1 MKILT
6 SYILKQLIV
15 SFLLI
20 LLGMTTLVWLT
31 QSLRMI
37 DMIVTK
43 GIPVSMFL
51 EMTLL
56 VLPNFMQIL
65 SPIALF
71 AVILFIFSRMQA
83 DKEVM
88 VMQAIGMSNK
98 SIMKPAFILAVS
110 LTIVGYLLTLSII
123 PASHRELGELKW
135 RVRNDLSHLLLQ
147 EGQFNTL
154 NNRLTLYVKERAEDG
169 SVKGVLAYDAK
180 NPKNISVLIAE
191 KGYIFQNAEGFDLV
205 FQNGSRQEYNPET
218 KKFSILNFDKYKM
231 FFSDKKNAD
240 SSRKLDE
247 SDYPLSYL
255 LSVTKEDVGDE
266 IQYRK
271 YKTEILKRLTKP
283 IYNISFMFLAMFAI
297 LSPFYNRRGQMGRM
311 NIIILTTIL
320 VQSLALAFENLTAK
334 NLWFAP
340 LMFLN
345 LFVPVL
351 IVYYLAMKPIQ
362 KPKIKNVMKNSF
374 KLLLIATLCVTATLS
389 HAQVKLEPQVKFE
402 KEKPIDFEADEIF
415 YNHQDGTVTAQG
427 NVVIEQNKTIIQTDK
442 FVYDKKNGQII
453 IPNSSKTTTP
463 DGTVTFTADT
473 VLSPALKMAVS
484 NSVEMDLYE
493 GSYMSAARY
502 KRKENGDI
510 TYLKKATYT
519 PCTFC
524 KGEAPLWELTA
535 RTIKHNKPNKEM
547 SFTHSFLK
555 VKDIPVFYFPYLN
568 IPDFTV
574 KRKTG
579 FLAPSFAHSNEMKQG
594 INIPF
599 FVDIADNQNLTIIPT
614 LSTSHDPLGFMD
626 YEGTFTHGYLKL
638 QASGTR
644 DNDNKNQG
652 HIKAQMRT
660 DISDKWRLSGQY
672 YRVSSDT
679 YFRRYS
685 LPDVD
690 TSDQY
695 LESNISAER
704 FGERNYFHFKGLS
717 FQNQH
722 GRVNQKSIPVFIPTM
737 NYVYNT
743 EALNNSGL
751 YAFSKING
759 VAYNNRQRFK
769 SNRASVT
776 QGLHLPYISN
786 SGINID
792 TKASI
797 RVDGYSIDTGKYSF
811 NGLKTDDSYSTGR
824 FYPVFSSKIS
834 YPFAKA
840 STNYTQV
847 ISPIL
852 MLVSAPVS
860 GNKDKI
866 PNVDS
871 LDIDFDDTNLFS
883 ENRFIGY
890 DRVETGTRANYGI
903 EYSVYGNKK
912 ISSSFLFGQSYRFSG
927 DEVMEKAL
935 GYESNY
941 SDYVGRVQ
949 TNFDIFSLAYRFRL
963 NKDDFKPVKNEI
975 TFTVGKAPLRV
986 GVDYIKIKDNTKSD
1000 EFSYYKNRE
1009 EILFFG
1015 SSQLTKNWSL
1025 SGYYRY
1031 NLEKQSSQR
1040 GPVESGLIA
1049 QYENDCTIISFELDK
1064 SFTYDRDY
1072 KGDTSFMV
1080 KFILKTLGGM
1090 E

>member
-6 SYILKQLIV
+6 TYILKQLAI

-56 VLPNFMQIL
+56 VLPNFIQIL

-83 DKEVM
+83 DKEIM

-98 SIMKPAFILAVS
+98 SIMKPAFILAII
-110 LTIVGYLLTLSII
+110 LTGVGYLLTLNII

-180 NPKNISVLIAE
+180 NPKNISVLIAQ
-191 KGYIFQNAEGFDLV
+191 KGFIFQKEDGFELV
-205 FQNGSRQEYNPET
+205 FHNGSRQEYSPTT
-218 KKFSILNFDKYKM
+218 KKFSILNFDKYNM

-240 SSRKLDE
+240 NSRKLDE

-255 LSVTKEDVGDE
+255 LSVTKDE
-266 IQYRK
+266 VSDAVQYRK

-345 LFVPVL
+345 LFVPVI
-351 IVYYLAMKPIQ
+351 IVYYLSMKPIQ
-362 KPKIKNVMKNSF
+362 TPQIKKIIKSSL
-374 KLLLIATLCVTATLS
+374 KLILFAIVFCGTIPAY
-389 HAQVKLEPQVKFE
+389 AQIKLDPQVKFE
-402 KEKPIDFEADEIF
+402 KEKPVDFEADEIF
-415 YNHQDGTVTAQG
+415 YNNQDETVTAQG
-427 NVVIEQNKTIIQTDK
+427 NVVIEQNDTIIQTDK
-442 FVYDKKNGQII
+442 FIYNKKKGQII
-453 IPNSSKTTTP
+453 IPQSSKTTTP
-463 DGTVTFTADT
+463 DGTVTYTADT
-473 VLSPALKMAVS
+473 VLTPALKMAIS
-484 NSVEMDLYE
+484 NDVEMDLYE
-493 GSYMSAARY
+493 GSYMSAKRY
-502 KRKENGDI
+502 KRKENGNI
-510 TYLKKATYT
+510 TYLKKAIYT

-524 KGEAPLWELTA
+524 KGQSPLWQLTA
-535 RTIKHNKPNKEM
+535 RTMKHNKPEKEM

-555 VKDIPVFYFPYLN
+555 IKEVPVFYFPYLN

-579 FLAPSFAHSNEMKQG
+579 FLAPSFAHSSEMKQG

-599 FVDIADNQNLTIIPT
+599 FVDIADNQNLTVIPT

-638 QASGTR
+638 QASGTK
-644 DNDNKNQG
+644 DNDDKNQG
-652 HIKAQMRT
+652 HIKAHMRA

-685 LPDVD
+685 MPDVD

-704 FGERNYFHFKGLS
+704 FGTRNYFHFKGLS

-776 QGLHLPYISN
+776 QGLHLPYIS
-786 SGINID
+786 SLGINID
-792 TKASI
+792 TKASV
-797 RVDGYSIDTGKYSF
+797 RVDGYSIDTGAYSF

-840 STNYTQV
+840 SENYTQV
-847 ISPIL
+847 ISPIF
-852 MLVSAPVS
+852 MLVSSPVS

-890 DRVETGTRANYGI
+890 DRVETGTRANYGV
-903 EYSVYGNKK
+903 EYSVYGNKN

-935 GYESNY
+935 GYDSNY
-941 SDYVGRVQ
+941 SDYVGRLQ

-986 GVDYIKIKDNTKSD
+986 GIDYIRIKDNTKSD

-1009 EILFFG
+1009 EILLFG

-1031 NLEKQSSQR
+1031 NLEKTSSQR

-1049 QYENDCTIISFELDK
+1049 QYENDCTIIAFELDK